1 MILQYNTI
9 QYNISYER
17 RKSSYTIFI
26 FISIKGIILPLNR
39 ENLMAYLPKG
49 GGGLARA
56 KTTIIT
62 TSLHDKFMGSVFR
75 VLHPELMNDP
85 KSKFID
91 KIQTERRCDI
101 YDTVTRNQTTTKAI
115 CIELQNYT

>member
-1 MILQYNTI
+1 M
-9 QYNISYER
+9 
-17 RKSSYTIFI
+17 
-26 FISIKGIILPLNR
+26 
-39 ENLMAYLPKG
+39 G

-115 CIELQNYT
+115 YIELQNYTRSLYRFPRANERRG

>member
-1 MILQYNTI
+1 M
-9 QYNISYER
+9 
-17 RKSSYTIFI
+17 
-26 FISIKGIILPLNR
+26 
-39 ENLMAYLPKG
+39 G

-91 KIQTERRCDI
+91 KIQTERRCD
-101 YDTVTRNQTTTKAI
+101 TVTRNQTTTKSHLYRVT
-115 CIELQNYT
+115 ELH